1 MVGTPI
7 DGYIDLMADNSIV
20 LWWQRRS
27 PTQKVLVGVGSV
39 GLVAAGAFIALP
51 ALFSALTA
59 AITAEGAILI
69 AGPVTAAVGKAA
81 VEVAQRR

>member
-1 MVGTPI
+1 
-7 DGYIDLMADNSIV
+7 MADNPNGLV

-27 PTQKVLVGVGSV
+27 TTQKVLVGVGGVSV
-39 GLVAAGAFIALP
+39 VALGAFVAFP

-59 AITAEGAILI
+59 AIASEGAILV

-81 VEVAQRR
+81 VEVAKRR

>member
-1 MVGTPI
+1 MQDDSNG
-7 DGYIDLMADNSIV
+7 LV

-27 PTQKVLVGVGSV
+27 TTQKVLVGVGSA
-39 GLVAAGAFIALP
+39 GLVAVGAFVALP

-59 AITAEGAILI
+59 AITAEGAIFI

-81 VEVAQRR
+81 LEVAKKR

>member
-1 MVGTPI
+1 
-7 DGYIDLMADNSIV
+7 MADNPNGLV

-27 PTQKVLVGVGSV
+27 TTQKVLVGVGGV
-39 GLVAAGAFIALP
+39 GVVALGAFVALP

-59 AITAEGAILI
+59 AITAEGAILV

-81 VEVAQRR
+81 VEVAKRR

>member
-1 MVGTPI
+1 MT
-7 DGYIDLMADNSIV
+7 DNPNGLV

-27 PTQKVLVGVGSV
+27 TTQKVLVGVGGV
-39 GLVAAGAFIALP
+39 GVVTLGAFVALP

-59 AITAEGAILI
+59 AITSEGAILV

-81 VEVAQRR
+81 VEVARRR